1 MRFLCAERVFLV
13 FLVTNMDRK
22 KQQNV
27 AQTPGINGP
36 VQRDRD
42 CAEDGETCDRDA
54 SGRSHAVQA
63 FLILSKIIKRRFE
76 IGPA

>member
-1 MRFLCAERVFLV
+1 MSHNVLV
-13 FLVTNMDRK
+13 RAPALNK
-22 KQQNV
+22 KHQQNV

-54 SGRSHAVQA
+54 AGRSHAVQA
-63 FLILSKIIKRRFE
+63 SLILSKIIKRRFE